1 MDNCKVAECLEDRLV
16 CGRHSSKHTARGC
29 RNDGGVQG
37 AMAPWNSEKLLVIDQ
52 PNRFVVGAKICS
64 HWDAGTGGWWKLKG
78 GGLLQHRLSVEVET
92 QESRG
97 CHWSLCV
104 YSVDNELYK
113 RI

>member
-1 MDNCKVAECLEDRLV
+1 MTAKLQSVWKTGLCVEDIHPSIQHEVTATTEEFKVQWRP
-16 CGRHSSKHTARGC
+16 GTQK
-29 RNDGGVQG
+29 
-37 AMAPWNSEKLLVIDQ
+37 KLLVVDQ

-64 HWDAGTGGWWKLKG
+64 HWDAGTGGWWRLKG